1 MKKDYGKP
9 EMLVEELLLESSML
23 TTSIPQGEAGLPA
36 DAPGRREGR
45 GVWGDLWSRPTQE

>member
-1 MKKDYGKP
+1 MKKDYVKP

-45 GVWGDLWSRPTQE
+45 GVWGDLWSRPTQG